1 MDAGARVRR
10 TPRSEGAGVLGDW
23 VYGASKLVVRAVV
36 RGVFRM
42 EVTGSEHEPA
52 RGPYLA
58 VANHWSALDPPVLGA
73 ALRRKVH
80 FMAKQELFEI
90 PLLRSWMRCIGT
102 FPVRRGEP
110 DRQAIRTALQVL
122 EQGGVVGMFPEGT
135 RNPRGYLLPAEP
147 GAAFLALKARV
158 PILPVAILGT
168 LEILPKG
175 AWVPRLGKIRVR
187 IGPPFRVDDL
197 VDAPDRLQRASDRI
211 MGAIAGLMGVEPP
224 VHGTRRAGRAAP

>member
-1 MDAGARVRR
+1 V
-10 TPRSEGAGVLGDW
+10 EFGDW
-23 VYGASKLVVRAVV
+23 VYAASKFLVVAVL
-36 RGVFRM
+36 RGAFRM
-42 EVTGSEHEPA
+42 EVSGREHEPP
-52 RGPYLA
+52 RGPFIA
-58 VANHWSALDPPVLGA
+58 VSNHWSALDPPVLGA

-122 EQGGVVGMFPEGT
+122 ERGGVVGIFPEGT

-147 GAAFLALKARV
+147 GAAFLALRARV
-158 PILPVAILGT
+158 PILPVGILGT

-175 AWVPRLGKIRVR
+175 AWVPRVRKIRVR
-187 IGPPFRVDDL
+187 IGPPFRLDDL
-197 VDAPDRLQRASDRI
+197 EHAPDRLQQASDRI
-211 MGAIAGLMGVEPP
+211 MTAIAGLLGTPPP
-224 VHGTRRAGRAAP
+224 VHRATRAGRGAP

>member
-1 MDAGARVRR
+1 M
-10 TPRSEGAGVLGDW
+10 PRSEGPGRFGDW
-23 VYGASKLVVRAVV
+23 VYAASKLVVRAVV

-52 RGPYLA
+52 EGPYLA
-58 VANHWSALDPPVLGA
+58 VSNHWSALDPPVLGA

-122 EQGGVVGMFPEGT
+122 ERGGVVGMFPEGT

-175 AWVPRLGKIRVR
+175 AWLPRPGKIRVR

-197 VDAPDRLQRASDRI
+197 AGAPDRLQRASDRI
-211 MGAIAGLMGVEPP
+211 MGAIAELMGVAAPA
-224 VHGTRRAGRAAP
+224 HGVRRAGRSAP